1 MENNAKKFALKITI
15 ALVLGIIAGII
26 LHLVADNII
35 KNIIVDNILSILG
48 EIFVVLL
55 KMTVVPIVFI
65 SIVNGIAALGDF
77 KKLGSIGI
85 CSMALYFLTTA
96 IAITLA
102 IAVSNYLAI
111 GSNIGIDLSS
121 SFTPVDTPS
130 VYEIILN
137 FFPENITKA
146 FANGDMIQ
154 VIVAALF
161 FGSAIVIGG
170 EQTKDIASF
179 FNSLNQV
186 IINIVIIVMKFA
198 PIGVFCLLSS
208 MIASSG
214 FNLIIAMFGYFFT
227 VILVLLLHL
236 FVTYGIFLYFSS
248 NFTIFNFLPKIFEA
262 MLFAFSISSSSA
274 SIPIVMQTAR
284 DKLKLS
290 KSVSSFIIPLGATI
304 NMDGTAIMQ
313 GVATVF
319 IANVYHV
326 DIGVSGYITVIMMA
340 TLSSIGT
347 AGVPGVGLITL
358 AMVLTQVGLPV
369 EAISLIIGVDRI
381 LDMSR
386 TAINIAGDL
395 TVAAVVDKILLNS
408 KPLVKQNLNST

>member
-1 MENNAKKFALKITI
+1 
-15 ALVLGIIAGII
+15 
-26 LHLVADNII
+26 
-35 KNIIVDNILSILG
+35 
-48 EIFVVLL
+48 
-55 KMTVVPIVFI
+55 
-65 SIVNGIAALGDF
+65 
-77 KKLGSIGI
+77 
-85 CSMALYFLTTA
+85 
-96 IAITLA
+96 
-102 IAVSNYLAI
+102 
-111 GSNIGIDLSS
+111 
-121 SFTPVDTPS
+121 
-130 VYEIILN
+130 
-137 FFPENITKA
+137 
-146 FANGDMIQ
+146 
-154 VIVAALF
+154 
-161 FGSAIVIGG
+161 
-170 EQTKDIASF
+170 
-179 FNSLNQV
+179 
-186 IINIVIIVMKFA
+186 
-198 PIGVFCLLSS
+198 
-208 MIASSG
+208 
-214 FNLIIAMFGYFFT
+214 
-227 VILVLLLHL
+227 
-236 FVTYGIFLYFSS
+236 
-248 NFTIFNFLPKIFEA
+248 